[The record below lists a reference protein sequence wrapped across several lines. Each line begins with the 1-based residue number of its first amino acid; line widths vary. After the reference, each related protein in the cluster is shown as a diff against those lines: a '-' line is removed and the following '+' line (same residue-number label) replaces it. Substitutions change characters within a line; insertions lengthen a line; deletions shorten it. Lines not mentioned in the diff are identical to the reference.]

1 MKKIT
6 GHILWFLFLSLIN
19 VSAQQKI
26 LTLDNV
32 LGENG
37 KELQPVVPK
46 HLSWLPDGEQY
57 SYLLKDALIIGN
69 VAENV
74 ADISITL
81 ATVNNW
87 LSAQSLDTLGKFPEI
102 HWQDEQRFWFWKKV
116 DLISVNVREKSARLL
131 ATLPKVDEKKIT
143 SGNAPLVAY
152 ASGDSLYVLGKNGKT
167 SLVAGSEGQDI
178 KYGVSAHRREFG
190 IRTGSFWSPEGK
202 YLAFYRKDESMVT
215 DYPYVDYSERPA
227 VLKAAKYPMAGM
239 ANHLVKIGI
248 HKTGS
253 RDKIVWLKTG
263 EPADQYFTNLTWSP
277 DEKHLY
283 IAHINRDQNQLRMI
297 QYEAKSGKPKR
308 TIFQEAEEKY
318 LDPQVGPIFLND
330 DSKTFLWLSQRD
342 GWRHFYQ
349 YDRDGN
355 FIKQLTTGNWEVVK
369 YKGCDAEGR
378 QIFFTATKDGVLNR
392 HLYKLDLASG
402 AIERLTKNAGT
413 HDVEVSPDGR
423 YYADVFSS
431 MQTPGN
437 AGIYNASGQLLKIFH
452 EAADPLE
459 PYQMGEVRIAPMR
472 NSNGDSLFTRIIFP
486 PGFEENQEYP
496 LLVYVYGG
504 PHSQNVQN
512 RWLGGGGSWQL
523 WLNYMATRGYIVMTS
538 DNRGTYNRG
547 LAFEQETFRQL
558 GKLEVADQLSI
569 VNSLISKGI
578 VDSSRVGVIGW
589 SYGGFMSAS
598 LMLAAPE
605 RFKAGIS
612 GAPVTDWQY
621 YETVY
626 TERYMDTPESNAGG
640 YEISS
645 TLNKLAQLQGKL
657 LMIHG
662 TSDNIVMWQHSVL
675 FMEAAMKAGK
685 QVEYMIYPGHKH
697 GVRGKDRSH
706 LFQRMTGWLEEN
718 L

>member
-19 VSAQQKI
+19 VSAQPKI
-26 LTLDNV
+26 LTLENV
-32 LGENG
+32 LGENA

-46 HLSWLPDGEQY
+46 HLSWLPSGEQY
-57 SYLLKDALIIGN
+57 SYIIKDNLIIGN
-69 VAENV
+69 VADNIP
-74 ADISITL
+74 DISLSL
-81 ATVNNW
+81 ATLNGW
-87 LSAQSLDTLGKFPEI
+87 LTAQSLDTLGKFPEI
-102 HWQDEQRFWFWKKV
+102 HWQDDQRFWFWKKEH
-116 DLISVNVREKSARLL
+116 LISADMQGNSARLL
-131 ATLPKVDEKKIT
+131 AKLPKVDEKRIT
-143 SGNAPLVAY
+143 SGTAPLVAY
-152 ASGDSLYVLGKNGKT
+152 AAADSLYVLDKNGKT
-167 SLVAGSEGQDI
+167 TLVAGSEGDGI

-190 IRTGSFWSPEGK
+190 IRAGSFWSPEGK

-239 ANHLVKIGI
+239 ANHLVTIGI
-248 HKTGS
+248 YKTGS

-263 EPADQYFTNLTWSP
+263 EPADQYFTNLTFSP

-283 IAHINRDQNQLRMI
+283 MAHINRDQNQLRMI
-297 QYEAKSGKPKR
+297 QYEAKSGKPKL
-308 TIFQEAEEKY
+308 TIFQESEEKY

-355 FIKQLTTGNWEVVK
+355 FIKQLTMGNWEVVK
-369 YKGCDAEGR
+369 YKGCDTEGK

-392 HLYKLDLASG
+392 HLYKLDLESG

-423 YYADVFSS
+423 YFADVFSN
-431 MQTPGN
+431 MQTPGK
-437 AGIYNASGQLLKIFH
+437 AGIYDAAGSLLKIFH
-452 EAADPLE
+452 EAEDPLE
-459 PYQMGEVRIAPMR
+459 AYQMGEVRIAPMR
-472 NSNGDSLFTRIIFP
+472 NNNGDSLFTRIIFP
-486 PGFEENQEYP
+486 PNFEENQQYP

-523 WLNYMATRGYIVMTS
+523 WLNYMATRGYIVMTT

-547 LAFEQETFRQL
+547 LSFEQETFRQL

-569 VNSLISKGI
+569 VNSLVAKGI
-578 VDSSRVGVIGW
+578 VDSSRIGVIGW

-598 LMLAAPE
+598 LMLEAPE

-626 TERYMDTPESNAGG
+626 TERYMDTPETNAAG
-640 YEISS
+640 YEMSS
-645 TLNKLAQLQGKL
+645 TLNKLEQLQGKL

-675 FMEAAMKAGK
+675 FIEAAMKAGK
-685 QVEYMIYPGHKH
+685 QVDYMIYPGHKH
-697 GVRGKDRSH
+697 GVRGKDRTH